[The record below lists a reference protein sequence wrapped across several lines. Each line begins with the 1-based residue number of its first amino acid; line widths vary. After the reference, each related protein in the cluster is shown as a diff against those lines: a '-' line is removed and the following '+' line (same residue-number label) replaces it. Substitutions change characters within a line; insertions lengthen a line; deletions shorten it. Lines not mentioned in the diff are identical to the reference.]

1 MTLSITVG
9 CDRLADRR
17 SGGDGRSRRFNRM
30 PTGSAALW
38 SLGRHATL
46 ASWTPA
52 IPFQYRAPNPLT
64 LHGSAN
70 GRATRAVRAVVA
82 AVRVPCL
89 LRLDAGHRP
98 GCPPAL
104 SVLGAGLCP
113 RCATGPWA
121 ALFSL
126 GRKMTCGSPGSAPTP
141 WAGCGLLGCGWTP
154 GPTSCGVAPNFLSL
168 LGPCCLPTPLKAWA
182 KQQWPKRSQSA
193 GR

>member
-98 GCPPAL
+98 GCPPAF
-104 SVLGAGLCP
+104 SVLRAGRCP
-113 RCATGPWA
+113 RCITGPWA
-121 ALFSL
+121 DLSTFRASNDLRLPLQRVDLVGQVQLAGLRLDALPHVL
-126 GRKMTCGSPGSAPTP
+126 RR
-141 WAGCGLLGCGWTP
+141 
-154 GPTSCGVAPNFLSL
+154 GP
-168 LGPCCLPTPLKAWA
+168 
-182 KQQWPKRSQSA
+182 
-193 GR
+193 